1 MCNICQVE
9 SLEEVSA
16 RTRIGNRCFE
26 RIVMCNLHCF
36 WNWPPDRPW
45 LDNLQPDS
53 VAQKV
58 QS

>member
-1 MCNICQVE
+1 M
-9 SLEEVSA
+9 EEVSA
-16 RTRIGNRCFE
+16 RTRIGSRCFQ

-45 LDNLQPDS
+45 LDNLQPNS